1 MLETLI
7 LYSLL
12 ENNLTTYGI
21 RKHIIQNFSFFSN
34 PSLGAI
40 QPALLKLIKSNYI
53 NVTKNI
59 TDGGQKSL
67 FHTLLPE
74 GKKHFHKIWAE
85 ISSSV
90 AQKISAEIK
99 MKIIMF
105 PAIKSTEA
113 KNSFLQNASNTLE
126 LIEYDIKNKM
136 KENSCGYFQTSTS
149 LFYKEIIALKDTIET
164 LKKEN

>member
-12 ENNLTTYGI
+12 ERNLTTYGI
-21 RKHIIQNFSFFSN
+21 RKHILQDFSFFAN

-40 QPALLKLIKSNYI
+40 HPAILKLIKKNYI
-53 NVTKNI
+53 SVTKNI

-74 GKKHFHKIWAE
+74 GKKYFYKNWAE

-90 AQKISAEIK
+90 AQKISTEIK
-99 MKIIMF
+99 MKIIML
-105 PAIKSTEA
+105 PAIKSEEA
-113 KNSFLQNASNTLE
+113 KASFYTNAANILE
-126 LIEYDIKNKM
+126 ILEYDIKNKM
-136 KENSCGYFQTSTS
+136 KENTCGYFQTSAS
-149 LFYKEIIALKDTIET
+149 LFYKEISGLRDTIEK